1 MASRDITVKFPL
13 SIGDAGGYET
23 INIENVAESIKFN
36 LKNILLT
43 NPGEKVSDINFGVG
57 LTMYLFSNNQNSN
70 VPLKANIE
78 KQIKK
83 YYNVFDRIEVRVGM
97 FANDENS
104 LKVTLKYEIDQIK
117 LSDELEVEVSL
128 WKK

>member
-128 WKK
+128 

>member
-23 INIENVAESIKFN
+23 INVENVAESIKFN

-128 WKK
+128 